1 MEGLEGATK
10 KAMEPRPKSGKGGA
24 RDGNIFETEQ
34 APGLLI
40 ELDMGDKANAMI
52 KYEHQASGPSHGGDG
67 GTIHRFRR
75 VSGS

>member
-10 KAMEPRPKSGKGGA
+10 KATEPGPKSGKGGA

-40 ELDMGDKANAMI
+40 ELDVGDKAKAMI
-52 KYEHQASGPSHGGDG
+52 KYQPLIIWGKGFPPN
-67 GTIHRFRR
+67 FWK
-75 VSGS
+75 

>member
-1 MEGLEGATK
+1 M
-10 KAMEPRPKSGKGGA
+10 
-24 RDGNIFETEQ
+24 
-34 APGLLI
+34 LI
-40 ELDMGDKANAMI
+40 ELDVGDKAKAMI